1 MKAPPRPRL
10 RRAAG
15 IGGVLQGLLQQKGM
29 SERLREYQAWQV
41 WNEVV
46 GPLIAAHAQPC
57 GIRDGILEIKVDQPV
72 WMQQL
77 QLLKPKLLARLNE
90 RLGSALFRDLFLRR
104 GQVATAT
111 APPRAAPLPP
121 PPPLDAATEAQIEA
135 TVSGL
140 ADPDLRQRLAQ
151 LLRRQA
157 QLDARRRSDQDST
170 AYSACTSGEYCS
182 PS

>member
-29 SERLREYQAWQV
+29 SARLREYRAWQL

-46 GPLIAAHAQPC
+46 GPQIAAHAQPC

-90 RLGSALFRDLFLRR
+90 RLGDALFRDLFLRR
-104 GQVATAT
+104 GQVATTT
-111 APPRAAPLPP
+111 APPKVAPLPP
-121 PPPLDAATEAQIEA
+121 PPPLDRATEAQIAA
-135 TVSGL
+135 TVADL
-140 ADPDLRQRLAQ
+140 ADEELRQGLAQ

-157 QLDARRRSDQDST
+157 QLNARRRGDQDS
-170 AYSACTSGEYCS
+170 AS
-182 PS
+182 

>member
-29 SERLREYQAWQV
+29 SERLREYRAWQV

-46 GPLIAAHAQPC
+46 GPQIAAHAQPC
-57 GIRDGILEIKVDQPV
+57 GIRDGILEIRVDQPV

-90 RLGSALFRDLFLRR
+90 RLGAALFRDLFLRR
-104 GQVATAT
+104 GQVATAPVT
-111 APPRAAPLPP
+111 KKAAPLPP
-121 PPPLDAATEAQIEA
+121 PPPLDPATEEQIRA
-135 TVSGL
+135 TVADL
-140 ADPDLRQRLAQ
+140 ADDDLRRGLAQ

-157 QLDARRRSDQDST
+157 QLDARRRSDQDLP
-170 AYSACTSGEYCS
+170 A
-182 PS
+182 